1 MQLNTSF
8 EMSAGLDG
16 DQLKPSEVT
25 NHPLIVKVHER
36 RDNLTTKFKPN
47 GDGSAVLIDVLDMAT
62 NQVYINVM
70 WFNGALVDN
79 LSGYAKGDALAIK
92 LVEKTSK
99 ASGNTYLIPEALA
112 DADLQTASKWAAA
125 KPKLFEET
133 RDERGIPQHGGA
145 LGGAQLPATGSPAQQ
160 AQAPAAQPPA
170 AAQPP
175 VESAFDTSWPQ
186 EQAAPAPQ
194 EAPPAQQAPPAQAP
208 APAASQ
214 PPAQGG
220 GGTSVDLPF

>member
-16 DQLKPSEVT
+16 DQLKPSDVT
-25 NHPLIVKVHER
+25 NHPLIVKVYER

-92 LVEKTSK
+92 LIEKTSK
-99 ASGNTYLIPEALA
+99 STGNSYLVPEALTG
-112 DADLQTASKWAAA
+112 DDLGTAQKWAAA

-133 RDERGIPQHGGA
+133 RDEREIPQHGGA
-145 LGGAQLPATGSPAQQ
+145 LGGGQLPAAGSPAQQ
-160 AQAPAAQPPA
+160 AQAQQPPA
-170 AAQPP
+170 QAPQAQQAPP
-175 VESAFDTSWPQ
+175 AVEPAFDTSWPQ
-186 EQAAPAPQ
+186 EAPNAAT
-194 EAPPAQQAPPAQAP
+194 AP
-208 APAASQ
+208 APAAA
-214 PPAQGG
+214 PAATPAAAPAAAPAQGG
-220 GGTSVDLPF
+220 TAVDMPF